1 MTMGFLVVQSWMLP
15 PSLKLPSPSRTD
27 LSRDYAGQDG
37 GQAMLVVGCGIF
49 LKMLLTG
56 WDEKL

>member
-1 MTMGFLVVQSWMLP
+1 MNNSYFVSRISYVARGNSAIDP

-37 GQAMLVVGCGIF
+37 RQALGGRI
-49 LKMLLTG
+49 LN
-56 WDEKL
+56 